1 MTRAREIRVV
11 EVGPRDGLQNERA
24 ILPVESR
31 IALIRSLAA
40 AGIETIEAG
49 SFVSAERVPQMA
61 GSEAVLQGV
70 SASSPEMSGLRLPVL
85 VPNRRGLA
93 DAVAAGARDIAVFAA
108 ASETFSRKNLNRGI
122 AKSLAE
128 YEGVITDALAAGI
141 SVRGYISCVLGC
153 PFEGAVPTAKVV
165 AVAEALLAMG
175 CIEVALGDTIGIG
188 TPDRARALVSEVAR
202 AVGAAQVALHFH
214 DTYGQAL
221 ANVLACLDLG
231 IGTVDSAVAG
241 LGGCPFAPGGSGNLA
256 TEDLLFMLEGLGFD
270 TGIDIDAV
278 AQAGRAVCEEIGTP
292 SRSRAGVAL
301 APPRNDPEGAC
312 STPA

>member
-1 MTRAREIRVV
+1 MTRAREIRIV

-24 ILPVESR
+24 VLPVASR

-40 AGIETIEAG
+40 AGLETIEAG

-61 GSEAVLQGV
+61 ESDAVLQGASAV
-70 SASSPEMSGLRLPVL
+70 SATTGARLPVL

-108 ASETFSRKNLNRGI
+108 ASETFSRRNLNRSI
-122 AKSLAE
+122 AQSLADYGE
-128 YEGVITDALAAGI
+128 VIADALAAGI
-141 SVRGYISCVLGC
+141 AVRGYVSCVLGC
-153 PFEGAVPTAKVV
+153 PFEGAVPTARVV
-165 AVAEALLAMG
+165 AVAEALCGMG
-175 CIEVALGDTIGIG
+175 CTEVALGDTIGIG
-188 TPDRARALVSEVAR
+188 TPDRARALVAEVAR
-202 AVGAAQVALHFH
+202 AVGATQVALHFH

-221 ANVLACLDLG
+221 ANVLACLELG
-231 IGTVDSAVAG
+231 IATVDSAVAG

-256 TEDLLFMLEGLGFD
+256 TEDLVFMLEGLGIE

-292 SRSRAGVAL
+292 SRSRAGIAL
-301 APPRNDPEGAC
+301 APPMNNHEGAC

>member
-1 MTRAREIRVV
+1 MTRAREIRIV

-24 ILPVESR
+24 VLPVASR

-40 AGIETIEAG
+40 AGLETIEAG

-61 GSEAVLQGV
+61 ESDAVLQGASAV
-70 SASSPEMSGLRLPVL
+70 SGTTGARLPVL

-108 ASETFSRKNLNRGI
+108 ASETFSRRNLNRSI
-122 AKSLAE
+122 AQSLADYGE
-128 YEGVITDALAAGI
+128 VIADALAAGI
-141 SVRGYISCVLGC
+141 AVRGYVSCVLGC
-153 PFEGAVPTAKVV
+153 PFEGAVPTARVV
-165 AVAEALLAMG
+165 AVAEALCGMG
-175 CIEVALGDTIGIG
+175 CTEVALGDTIGIG
-188 TPDRARALVSEVAR
+188 TPDRARALVAEVAR
-202 AVGAAQVALHFH
+202 AVGATQVALHFH

-221 ANVLACLDLG
+221 ANVLACLELG
-231 IGTVDSAVAG
+231 IATVDSAVAG

-256 TEDLLFMLEGLGFD
+256 TEDLVFMLEGLGIE

-292 SRSRAGVAL
+292 SRSRAGIAL
-301 APPRNDPEGAC
+301 APPMNNHEGAC

>member
-24 ILPVESR
+24 VLPVASR
-31 IALIRSLAA
+31 IALIRSLAE
-40 AGIETIEAG
+40 AGLETIEAG
-49 SFVSAERVPQMA
+49 SFVSAGRVPQMA
-61 GSEAVLQGV
+61 GSDAVLQGA
-70 SASSPEMSGLRLPVL
+70 SAAAASAALRLPVL

-108 ASETFSRKNLNRGI
+108 ASETFSRKNLNRSI
-122 AKSLAE
+122 AQSLADYGE
-128 YEGVITDALAAGI
+128 VVGDALAAGI
-141 SVRGYISCVLGC
+141 AVRGYVSCVLGC
-153 PFEGAVPTAKVV
+153 PFEGAVPTARVV
-165 AVAEALLAMG
+165 AVAEAFCGMG
-175 CIEVALGDTIGIG
+175 CTEVALGDTIGIG
-188 TPDRARALVSEVAR
+188 TPDRARALVAEVAR
-202 AVGAAQVALHFH
+202 AVGVPKVALHFH

-231 IGTVDSAVAG
+231 IATVDSAVAG

-256 TEDLLFMLEGLGFD
+256 TEDLVFMLEGLGVE

-278 AQAGRAVCEEIGTP
+278 AQTGRAVCAEIGAA
-292 SRSRAGVAL
+292 SRSRAGIAL
-301 APPRNDPEGAC
+301 APPIKDREGAC